1 MRRLASWMMVGL
13 LFGGLLSSAPACV
26 PLCTPG
32 AEQAC
37 TCNTGAMGSQLC
49 RSDGYFDPCRCAP
62 GFGTGGS
69 FAGGFAAAGGFSS
82 AGGFASAG
90 GSFGF
95 GGGGNPGFA
104 GGAPTLTMPPT
115 YTVVVGQPLT
125 LSIEVMST
133 PTSWSWTVTGPDGGA
148 EAVTAPSTDTPSFTP
163 RAPGTYRV
171 DVTAANSN
179 GQASTNFPLVA
190 VEARVLPFTPTAV
203 AHHRETHRLALGR
216 DSPPGIELYDVRTG
230 QAVTVP
236 LMRIPLALAFS
247 PDGAQ
252 LVAGQVSQVQV
263 VSFVSGAAP
272 TVVSW
277 PIASTAESLG
287 VGTSHAY
294 WTTMSGSG
302 GLGRLDLRSG
312 AVEGFMNGRSAQH
325 LRLHPDE
332 ERLYVLEAR
341 FSSTVTRIDLYPDG
355 GSFGSLNRFESSQ
368 SGLDCSEL
376 WMTRDSTQLVT
387 GCGSLY
393 RLSALVASDLT
404 AGGRLPQATYRGLDE
419 ADDGG
424 TFVALQQPLDR
435 FNTGPG
441 LPVLIRARRDTLLQ
455 SSVRALPSR
464 MTTLSG
470 TLVGRH
476 VFVDDTNT
484 AHVLLVAGPGL
495 PTPRTV
501 WVTLPMG
508 GR

>member
-1 MRRLASWMMVGL
+1 MRRLARWMMVGL
-13 LFGGLLSSAPACV
+13 LVGGLFSWVPACV

-32 AEQAC
+32 TEQAC
-37 TCNTGAMGSQLC
+37 TCTTGLTGSQLC

-62 GFGTGGS
+62 GVGTG
-69 FAGGFAAAGGFSS
+69 GGFAAAGGV
-82 AGGFASAG
+82 ASAG
-90 GSFGF
+90 GSFGFSGGSPGF

-115 YTVVVGQPLT
+115 HTVVVGQPLT
-125 LSIEVMST
+125 LSIEVTST
-133 PTSWSWTVTGPDGGA
+133 PTIWSWTVTGPDGGT
-148 EAVTAPSTDTPSFTP
+148 ETLTAPSTDTPSFTP
-163 RAPGTYRV
+163 GAPGTYRV

-190 VEARVLPFTPTAV
+190 VEARVLPFTPTAI

-236 LMRIPLALAFS
+236 LMRIPLSLAFS
-247 PDGAQ
+247 PDGAR

-263 VSFVSGAAP
+263 VSFVSGAP
-272 TVVSW
+272 PSVVSW
-277 PIASTAESLG
+277 PIDSTAESLE
-287 VGTSHAY
+287 VGASHAY
-294 WTTMSGSG
+294 WTTTSGSG
-302 GLGRLDLRSG
+302 GVGRLDLRSG
-312 AVEGFMNGRSAQH
+312 AVERLINGFSVEH

-332 ERLYVLEAR
+332 ERLYTLDAR
-341 FSSTVTRIDLYPDG
+341 FSSTVTRIDLQPDG
-355 GSFGSLNRFESSQ
+355 GAFGSLNRFESSQ

-404 AGGRLPQATYRGLDE
+404 AGGRLPLATYRGLDE

-435 FNTGPG
+435 NSNVPGPPR
-441 LPVLIRARRDTLLQ
+441 LVRARRDTLLQ

-464 MTTLSG
+464 MTTLTG

-476 VFVDDTNT
+476 VFVDDTNA

-508 GR
+508 GQ